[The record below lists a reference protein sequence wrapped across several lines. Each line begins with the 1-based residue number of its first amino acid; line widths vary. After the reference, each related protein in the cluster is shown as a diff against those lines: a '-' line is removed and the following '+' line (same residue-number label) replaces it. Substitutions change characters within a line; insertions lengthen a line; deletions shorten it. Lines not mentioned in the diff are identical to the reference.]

1 MCEPKKFDLVQQ
13 TVSPRE
19 RVGSGDET
27 TYLYA
32 HVGVHITVGNTHK
45 LAS

>member
-1 MCEPKKFDLVQQ
+1 MLLGDTVCEPKKFDLVQQ
-13 TVSPRE
+13 TVSPCE

-32 HVGVHITVGNTHK
+32 HVGVHK